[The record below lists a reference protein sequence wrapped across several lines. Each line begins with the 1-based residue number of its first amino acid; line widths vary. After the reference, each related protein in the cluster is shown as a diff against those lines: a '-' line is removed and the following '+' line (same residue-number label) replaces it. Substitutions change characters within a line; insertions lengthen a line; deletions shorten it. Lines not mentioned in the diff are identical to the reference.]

1 MGRAKSRRTAPI
13 HFEAG
18 NVKLTVEGV
27 PGDTSGVDTSGYVL
41 SEGVLSVSD
50 DPGFGMSL
58 TERAYQ

>member
-1 MGRAKSRRTAPI
+1 L
-13 HFEAG
+13 G
-18 NVKLTVEGV
+18 NVITVEGV